1 MVRTGGGIGVGVHP
15 SECLAGHGHE
25 GVVADTALPTAGV
38 GGGQAEGVVVTVV
51 AVSGGTALV
60 AARSV
65 EWRAEPPDS
74 RIATGERKGC

>member
-15 SECLAGHGHE
+15 SECPAEREHE
-25 GVVADTALPTAGV
+25 GVVADTALPTVGV
-38 GGGQAEGVVVTVV
+38 GGGQGGGVVVTV
-51 AVSGGTALV
+51 ATASGGTALV
-60 AARSV
+60 VARSV